1 MVMSGFEAQV
11 SEIRTSGT
19 KLDAAAEGVKG
30 ADPSGDV
37 DMIATAMRG
46 SQSAGAAAKL
56 GAAWKT
62 RFQDWHDD
70 AVAQAEK
77 VIASADT
84 YDRSDYE
91 SDLRLRHAVR
101 HIGL

>member
-30 ADPSGDV
+30 EDPSGDV
-37 DMIATAMRG
+37 DLISTAMRG
-46 SQSAGAAAKL
+46 SQSAGAATKL
-56 GAAWKT
+56 GAAWRT
-62 RFQDWHDD
+62 RFEGWRDD
-70 AVAQAEK
+70 AAAQADK
-77 VIASADT
+77 VIASADA
-84 YDRSDYE
+84 YDRSDYQ